1 MPTASPRR
9 AHRAKVRSVSPAELS
24 RSRAGRNLPAA
35 IAVGVGLGAVIV
47 GALLLWKPAFMIAV
61 TAAVVLGAW
70 ELIEALRSGRIQ
82 APVLP
87 TMVAA
92 VTLVPVAYYAGAD
105 GLAIGFA
112 LSALTILV
120 WRALSGLDGAVR
132 DIAGGVFITAYVP
145 VLAGITSLMLAE
157 PDGVGRIFVFLI
169 TTVASDVGGYAVG
182 VFAGRHPM
190 APSVSPKKSWEGF
203 AGSVLSCMLAGA
215 LTVALLL
222 GGPSWA
228 GLAIGAAVALFATV
242 GDLAESTIKRD
253 LGIKDMGS
261 LLPGHGGVMDRLDS
275 MLVTAPVTWALLI
288 VLVP

>member
-1 MPTASPRR
+1 
-9 AHRAKVRSVSPAELS
+9 
-24 RSRAGRNLPAA
+24 
-35 IAVGVGLGAVIV
+35 VGLGAVIV

-222 GGPSWA
+222 DGPWWA
-228 GLAIGAAVALFATV
+228 GLAIGAAVALFATI